1 MIGRLTFHHLVSL
14 GCNFLAVVCE
24 FQWLRFSTGRGGTEN
39 IKTKF
44 NPYPQFSLSLS
55 HTHTHARTHIQT
67 HLFTYRSNTS
77 HRAIILLAIKK
88 NEAHL
93 SRASHFLCRHRR
105 SSHASYR

>member
-14 GCNFLAVVCE
+14 GFVCE
-24 FQWLRFSTGRGGTEN
+24 FQWLRFSTGRGDTEN
-39 IKTKF
+39 IKTKS
-44 NPYPQFSLSLS
+44 NPYPQFSLSLT

-67 HLFTYRSNTS
+67 HLFSYRSNTS